1 MSWLPAASI
10 YKRSL
15 PRGTLRGKP
24 GVLLYPMTGLYSA
37 SGTGWKEYWTTI
49 QEISVPQAMED
60 LAPMPLGRDGESS
73 SGHLWRSRQCRHQH
87 FLKIANLQLQAS
99 VLTDTIIWFIH
110 ILLSFPVS
118 KNHHLSWKGCCM
130 QYTFSSGQWLHI
142 ILWDTS
148 WWYKMAH
155 EGNLWKIPPAADLL
169 FPHRAY
175 LPGLMGHAF
184 QTISEKNVISH
195 ETGCTKRNIFST

>member
-1 MSWLPAASI
+1 MMSWLPAASI

-37 SGTGWKEYWTTI
+37 SGTGWKEYRTTI

-73 SGHLWRSRQCRHQH
+73 SEHLWRSRQCRHQH

-110 ILLSFPVS
+110 ILPSFPVS

-130 QYTFSSGQWLHI
+130 QYTFSSGQWLYI
-142 ILWDTS
+142 IL
-148 WWYKMAH
+148 
-155 EGNLWKIPPAADLL
+155 
-169 FPHRAY
+169 
-175 LPGLMGHAF
+175 
-184 QTISEKNVISH
+184 
-195 ETGCTKRNIFST
+195 